1 MKVSRVT
8 NLTAAALV
16 LAFCLQALL
25 AIPRLSPT
33 SDEPIHLAAGYSYW
47 KTREFLRNPEH
58 PPLAKLM
65 AAIPLLFLRPQL
77 APKDAD
83 WKQGTDADFGQHFI
97 YGNDADRLIFWARFP
112 MVLLAAIGAIA
123 TFLWARDMFGEAAG
137 VLALT
142 LYAFCPNLLAHGML
156 VTTDVPLATFTVLAL
171 YLFWKRG
178 LNPSWKADVVT
189 GLAVGAA
196 MTSKFSG
203 ALVPVII
210 TVFCLARK
218 EIKSL
223 FIIGLASL
231 VIIEAAY
238 LFTASPLFYLHNMRY
253 VNANHSREYK
263 FFLLG
268 DLRTRTW
275 WYYFLVAFAVKATVP
290 VLVLAVFASIR
301 ATRGFMERWGE
312 VILVVTIAGVF
323 VENTIGADPIGVR
336 YILPAFP
343 LLFIWLSRIASYV
356 VMARWRVAAVSA
368 LLLWHVWSAVSSFP
382 DYIPFFNEL
391 AGGPEGGIAILDD
404 SNIDWAQGLKQAAE
418 YIRTHQLSPSETYF
432 FDGFSEG
439 GPAYYH
445 LPGVLTWD
453 ETLRRVV
460 LGVPSP
466 GTYILTSHFVT
477 RARHEFI
484 HWRDYKPID
493 KIGESLW
500 VYKF

>member
-1 MKVSRVT
+1 MKPHHA
-8 NLTAAALV
+8 NIAAAALV
-16 LAFCLQALL
+16 GLFCLQAML

-33 SDEPIHLAAGYSYW
+33 TDEPTHLASGYSYW
-47 KTREFLRNPEH
+47 MTRDFRMNPEH
-58 PPLAKLM
+58 PPLAKLL
-65 AAIPLLFLRPQL
+65 AAIPLLALHPQFDTNDRNWKSANEDNFGDDFL
-77 APKDAD
+77 
-83 WKQGTDADFGQHFI
+83 
-97 YGNDADRLIFWARFP
+97 YENDADRLIFWARIP
-112 MVLLAAIGAIA
+112 MVLIASIGAIV
-123 TFLWARDMFGEAAG
+123 TFLWARDLFGEAAG
-137 VLALT
+137 LLALT

-301 ATRGFMERWGE
+301 ATRGFVQRWGE

-391 AGGPEGGIAILDD
+391 AGGPEGGTAVLD
-404 SNIDWAQGLKQAAE
+404 
-418 YIRTHQLSPSETYF
+418 
-432 FDGFSEG
+432 
-439 GPAYYH
+439 
-445 LPGVLTWD
+445 
-453 ETLRRVV
+453 
-460 LGVPSP
+460 
-466 GTYILTSHFVT
+466 
-477 RARHEFI
+477 
-484 HWRDYKPID
+484 
-493 KIGESLW
+493 
-500 VYKF
+500 